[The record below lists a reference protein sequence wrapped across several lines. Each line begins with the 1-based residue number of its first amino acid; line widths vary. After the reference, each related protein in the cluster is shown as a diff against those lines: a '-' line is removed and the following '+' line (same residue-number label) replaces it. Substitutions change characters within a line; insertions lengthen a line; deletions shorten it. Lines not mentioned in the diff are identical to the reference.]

1 MNCPYCGNEMEAG
14 WLTATSKIVW
24 DTEPQSGIE
33 YLSDKGFYL
42 ARTWIKPS
50 TIRSFYC
57 EDCEVVITRKKDRN
71 PKLRE

>member
-1 MNCPYCGNEMEAG
+1 MNCPYCGKEMEAG
-14 WLTATSKIVW
+14 WLQATSKIIW
-24 DTEPQSGIE
+24 DTELQTGIE
-33 YLSDKGFYL
+33 YLSDRGFYL

-50 TIRSFYC
+50 TIRSYYC

>member
-1 MNCPYCGNEMEAG
+1 MNCPYCGKEMEAG

-50 TIRSFYC
+50 TIRSF
-57 EDCEVVITRKKDRN
+57 
-71 PKLRE
+71 